1 MAVTEEDVQVVADT
15 TTDVALFLTT
25 AQSIVTTYLV
35 PKILDT
41 TVLDSITLY
50 LAAHL
55 TVLTTEKGGQR
66 RIKIGESDE
75 SYRVPGERDIG
86 LAQTRFGQ
94 MALMLDYTGTLAG
107 LSANKGLKAEFEVV
121 TS

>member
-75 SYRVPGERDIG
+75 S
-86 LAQTRFGQ
+86 
-94 MALMLDYTGTLAG
+94 
-107 LSANKGLKAEFEVV
+107 
-121 TS
+121 